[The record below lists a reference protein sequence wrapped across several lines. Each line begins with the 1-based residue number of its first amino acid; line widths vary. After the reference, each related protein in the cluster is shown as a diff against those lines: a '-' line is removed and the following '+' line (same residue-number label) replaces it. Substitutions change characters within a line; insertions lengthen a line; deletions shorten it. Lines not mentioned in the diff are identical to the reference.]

1 MTAIHPTA
9 VVDRQAELFG
19 DVEIG
24 PFCVVGAN
32 AVLAAGVRLHSHV
45 VVEGRTEIGEKTE
58 VYPFASLG
66 HRPQDLKYRGEES
79 RLRIGSN
86 CVIREHV
93 TMNPGTEGGGM
104 LTSVGDRCLIMVGAH
119 VAHDCRIGNDVIL
132 VNNVTLAGHVSIG
145 DHVIMAGLS
154 GAHQF
159 VRIGEHAFV
168 GGMSGLENDLIPY
181 GMAIGNRAHLAGLNL
196 VGLKR
201 RGFGRDQ
208 IHSLRNA
215 YKALFSGDG
224 NLKSRLDAVEAEFS
238 GDANVAM
245 IVDFIREGGDRAI
258 CTPRLGND
266 GS

>member
-9 VVDRQAELFG
+9 VVDRGAELSG

-32 AVLAAGVRLHSHV
+32 AVLGAGVRLHSHV
-45 VVEGRTEIGEKTE
+45 VVEGRTEIGDKTE

-79 RLRIGSN
+79 RLTIGGN

-104 LTSVGDRCLIMVGAH
+104 LTSVGDRCLIMVGTH

-132 VNNVTLAGHVSIG
+132 VNNVTLAGHVTIS

-159 VRIGEHAFV
+159 VRIGAHAFV
-168 GGMSGLENDLIPY
+168 GGMTGLENDLIPY

-201 RGFGRDQ
+201 RGFSREQ
-208 IHSLRNA
+208 IHVLRNA

-224 NLKSRLDAVEAEFS
+224 NLKSRLDSVEAEFS

-258 CTPRLGND
+258 CTPRQGND
-266 GS
+266 GD

>member
-1 MTAIHPTA
+1 MTTIHPSA
-9 VVDRQAELFG
+9 VVDKDAQVSG

-32 AVLAAGVRLHSHV
+32 VVLAPGVKLHSHV
-45 VVEGRTEIGEKTE
+45 VVAGRTEIGEQTE

-66 HRPQDLKYRGEES
+66 HNPQDLKYKGEES
-79 RLRIGSN
+79 RLTIGRN

-93 TMNPGTEGGGM
+93 TMNPGTEAGGM
-104 LTSVGDRCLIMVGAH
+104 LTSVGDRCLIMVAAH

-132 VNNVTLAGHVSIG
+132 VNNVTLAGHVTIG

-159 VRIGEHAFV
+159 VRIGDHAFV
-168 GGMSGLENDLIPY
+168 GGMTGLENDLIPY

-201 RGFGRDQ
+201 RGFSREQ
-208 IHSLRNA
+208 IHALRNA
-215 YKALFSGDG
+215 FKALFSGDG
-224 NLKSRLDAVEAEFS
+224 SLKSRLDDVEAEYAS
-238 GDANVAM
+238 DENVM
-245 IVDFIREGGDRAI
+245 KIVEFIREGGDRAV
-258 CTPRLGND
+258 CTPRQGND
-266 GS
+266 G